1 MHLSQKDE
9 GRQMSKNALIR
20 GTLIL
25 TAAALITR
33 VLGVAQR
40 IPLQRILDDAGMAT
54 YGIAYNIYGILLI
67 IATVGIPSALSKQI
81 AEYHALGQFYEA
93 KQTYLAS
100 RDFSIVAGMGAA
112 LLLYAI
118 APYYANYISHDP
130 DSTLAIRAIAPA
142 LLLFPLISIMRGY
155 FQGLQFMSPT
165 GLSQVSEQILR
176 VGVAL
181 LLPLYLLSAGY
192 SRETAIAGASFG
204 AVAGSFGAIAVMMYF
219 FQKTKTKREEE
230 LNQQGPIG
238 ILPRKQIYKKLL
250 QTAIPISLAST
261 AIPFIYFIDS
271 STVISLLQAD
281 LGYLDAKNMLGI
293 LTGRAQALAAIPP
306 ILAIALSSAVLP
318 AVASAYSNR
327 NMDQVSQMSSLSLR
341 LTLVTGAPLALYLT
355 AATFAVNG
363 FLFGNLE
370 GSWVIA
376 ALSFGSIFQMLMMT
390 SMAILQGLGKT
401 TLPMWHVFVAIL
413 VKWGLNLILAPH
425 LGIYGIILATT
436 VSFIIIFSLNWI
448 AIQRLVALK
457 ILSERWP
464 GFLLSAVGLVVSVGL
479 VYIGLEAWISPE
491 WPAFVRYGLICVAT
505 AIVGFPIYFGL
516 LIFRG
521 GINTEDMAYLP
532 KRVQRIFM
540 KEELF
545 EKKRANE

>member
-1 MHLSQKDE
+1 
-9 GRQMSKNALIR
+9 MSKNALIR

-25 TAAALITR
+25 TAAALVTR

-81 AEYHALGQFYEA
+81 AEYHALGQFHEA
-93 KQTYLAS
+93 RQTYQAS
-100 RDFSIVAGMGAA
+100 RDFSIVAGVAAA

-118 APYYANYISHDP
+118 APYYAMYISHDP
-130 DSTLAIRAIAPA
+130 ESALAIRAIAPA

-192 SRETAIAGASFG
+192 SREVAVAGASFG
-204 AVAGSFGAIAVMMYF
+204 AVAGSFGAIAVMIYF
-219 FQKTKTKREEE
+219 FQKTKIKREEE
-230 LNQQGPIG
+230 LAQQEPIST
-238 ILPRKQIYKKLL
+238 LSRKQIYKKLL
-250 QTAIPISLAST
+250 RTAIPISLAST

-271 STVISLLQAD
+271 STVISLLKPHMGF
-281 LGYLDAKNMLGI
+281 LEAKNTLGI

-355 AATFAVNG
+355 AAAFPVNG
-363 FLFGNLE
+363 LLFGNLE

-376 ALSFGSIFQMLMMT
+376 ALCLGSIFQMMMMT

-401 TLPMWHVFVAIL
+401 TLPMWHVFAAII
-413 VKWGLNLILAPH
+413 VKWGLNLALAPW
-425 LGIYGIILATT
+425 LGIYGIILSTT
-436 VSFIIIFSLNWI
+436 VSFVIIFSLNWM
-448 AIQRLVALK
+448 AIQRLVPLK

-464 GFLLSAVGLVVSVGL
+464 GFLLSAIGLMVSVGFVHL
-479 VYIGLEAWISPE
+479 GLEAWISSA
-491 WPAFVRYGLICVAT
+491 WPVFVRYGLICLA
-505 AIVGFPIYFGL
+505 AALVGFPIYFGL
-516 LIFRG
+516 LVYKD
-521 GINTEDMAYLP
+521 GINAEDMAYLP
-532 KRVQRIFM
+532 RRLQRIFN
-540 KEELF
+540 KEERV
-545 EKKRANE
+545 EKKRANEL